1 MNGDVKL
8 NTHSLF
14 NLPGTAQVKMGIYR
28 RPVSARRSIKKRKA
42 TTPKRYYT
50 PPSTR
55 TLTGRTAAGRITGLS
70 RTDFGFPDRLRTKL
84 HYCDVVSLSASAGS
98 PGIWQFRMNNMFDPD
113 VTAVGHQPQWYDQLS
128 AVYSY
133 ATVVGSIIK
142 VTFIP
147 GNINDTE
154 ANDKGP
160 YVCGITTVSGTTS
173 FAAASYPALLEDGN
187 SVHSVIVDKQGS
199 NNAVTLSQSYNPK
212 RDLGLSMY
220 DDTLRHAT
228 GSTIGAGSSVFA
240 NVWCLDMQELA
251 AQDVICKVEIIYDA
265 IFSVRKENV
274 LS

>member
-1 MNGDVKL
+1 MVN
-8 NTHSLF
+8 
-14 NLPGTAQVKMGIYR
+14 YR
-28 RPVSARRSIKKRKA
+28 RRPRKSIRTRKA

-50 PPSTR
+50 PPRTR

-70 RTDFGFPDRLRTKL
+70 RSDFGFPDRLRTKL
-84 HYCDVVSLSASAGS
+84 HYCDVVQLSASAGS
-98 PGIWQFRMNNMFDPD
+98 PGLWQFRLNNMFDPD
-113 VTAVGHQPQWYDQLS
+113 LTGVGHQPQWYDQLS

-133 ATVVGSIIK
+133 VSIAASKIK

-147 GNINDTE
+147 ANVSDTE

-160 YVCGITTVSGTTS
+160 YICGITTVSGTSTFS
-173 FAAASYPALLEDGN
+173 AASYPALLEDGN

-199 NNAVTLSQSYNPK
+199 NNAVTLTQTYDPK

-220 DDTLRHAT
+220 DDSLRIQTSSAGTT
-228 GSTIGAGSSVFA
+228 GSTVIA

-251 AQDVICKVEIIYDA
+251 AQDVVCKVEIIYDA
-265 IFSVRKENV
+265 VFSVRKENV

>member
-42 TTPKRYYT
+42 TTPKRWYT
-50 PPSTR
+50 PPRTR

-70 RTDFGFPDRLRTKL
+70 RSDFGFPDRLRTKL
-84 HYCDVVSLSASAGS
+84 HYCDVVGLSASAGN
-98 PGIWQFRMNNMFDPD
+98 PGIWQFRMNGVFDPD
-113 VTAVGHQPQWYDQLS
+113 LTGVGHQPQWYDQLS
-128 AVYSY
+128 AVYQY
-133 ATVVGSIIK
+133 VTVVGSRIK

-147 GNINDTE
+147 GNVDDTE

-160 YVCGITTVSGTTS
+160 YICGITTVSGTTTFS
-173 FAAASYPALLEDGN
+173 AAAYPALLEDGN

-199 NNAVTLSQSYNPK
+199 NNAVTLTQTFDPK
-212 RDLGLSMY
+212 RDLGLSPY
-220 DDTLRHAT
+220 DDTQRVST
-228 GSTIGAGSSVFA
+228 GVSPGAAYAVYA
-240 NVWCLDMQELA
+240 NLWCLDMQEAA
-251 AQDVICKVEIIYDA
+251 AQDVVCKVEIVYDC

-274 LS
+274 VS